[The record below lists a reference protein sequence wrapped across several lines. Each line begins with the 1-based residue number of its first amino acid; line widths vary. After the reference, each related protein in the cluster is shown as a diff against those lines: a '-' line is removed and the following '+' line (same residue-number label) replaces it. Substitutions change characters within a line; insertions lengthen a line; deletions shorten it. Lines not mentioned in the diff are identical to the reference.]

1 MRVTASDTKV
11 GHTTGRSQSGDN
23 RRNGPVI
30 APRWTACPEGKES
43 HASPDRGIPCRRRFT
58 TDLLGRLRR
67 TKALKKCG
75 KAPAITRLPSIRSA
89 SRLSGPARPHR
100 VPIQTAAPTARR
112 ALSSARR
119 VMSFSTRCVA
129 GAAECA
135 HTRAIA
141 RSALI
146 GGRSMGPYRDMRC
159 CLNNPSYLQTTG
171 KRSPGSATFAF
182 AGPCSESEKR
192 ERERLGDRSGHP
204 KHHIALGSR
213 PLLAANATVLAML
226 AGQRH
231 GGKSALRTKAAPGPQ
246 K

>member
-1 MRVTASDTKV
+1 MRVTASDTRV
-11 GHTTGRSQSGDN
+11 GHITGRSQSGDK
-23 RRNGPVI
+23 RDNGPAI

-43 HASPDRGIPCRRRFT
+43 QASPDRGIPRRRPFT

-67 TKALKKCG
+67 TKALNKCG

-112 ALSSARR
+112 ALSSARS
-119 VMSFSTRCVA
+119 VTSLSARCLAGVA
-129 GAAECA
+129 AWA

-141 RSALI
+141 MSALI

-171 KRSPGSATFAF
+171 KRSPGSVTFAF
-182 AGPCSESEKR
+182 AT
-192 ERERLGDRSGHP
+192 
-204 KHHIALGSR
+204 AF
-213 PLLAANATVLAML
+213 AML
-226 AGQRH
+226 ADQRH
-231 GGKSALRTKAAPGPQ
+231 GGKSAPRTKAAPAPQ